1 MIFNLFYFSKASRRT
16 GKSIAPIRLTKIY
29 TSRLAAIAKLVTF
42 FGSERRAAGYNGRT
56 GSILIFV
63 IKPRRAL

>member
-1 MIFNLFYFSKASRRT
+1 
-16 GKSIAPIRLTKIY
+16 
-29 TSRLAAIAKLVTF
+29 LVTF